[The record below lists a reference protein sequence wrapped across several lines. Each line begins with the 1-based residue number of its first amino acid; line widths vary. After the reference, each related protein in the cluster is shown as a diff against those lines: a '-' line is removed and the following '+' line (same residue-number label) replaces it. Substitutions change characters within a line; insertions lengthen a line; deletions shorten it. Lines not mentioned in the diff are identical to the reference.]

1 MSRLK
6 QVKKIVRGASVYAVI
21 IVLTLVLFDGV
32 LLLTGLFEPPSNYGH
47 PTVGWVSVTPTGEME
62 TFPCFDPGSGVT
74 VPIDRNERGYRT
86 SVSVVDLAAENDWFE
101 IAVSGDSHTDQCM
114 TNEDMHF
121 GVMGEQLTALGT
133 EAAVFSYGAG
143 RYSPLQEYLAVRE
156 GVEDFAPDAL
166 VINLYTG
173 NDFYDILRVDDRP
186 HFVRV
191 GEGYEVAPPVWYEY
205 DVPGTRKRS
214 RVLYAASKVADRI
227 GVAGLW
233 TRLRY
238 LGATA
243 REQGSGLGSVASYI
257 FDLRKATDSDAGYA
271 AAFAAQILNQQLFFY
286 RFPGSDDE
294 SIRRVRALMDLIRE
308 EHPGMLLVMSPI
320 PSYQLVQET
329 PVDQAFQDVLDNLP
343 VTYEDG
349 VRAEQELFDRLKTE
363 AEAAGWLFVDN
374 LAPLHAYQG
383 PERLYNDFDYHVT
396 LKANEVIGRNEAL
409 AIKGWLETQGR

>member
-1 MSRLK
+1 MSRVQ
-6 QVKKIVRGASVYAVI
+6 QVKKIARGASIYGVI
-21 IVLTLVLFDGV
+21 TVFTLVLLDGV
-32 LLLTGLFEPPSNYGH
+32 LVLTGLFEPPSNYGH
-47 PTVGWVSVTPTGEME
+47 PAVGWVSVTPTGEME
-62 TFPCFDPGSGVT
+62 TFPCFDAGSGVT

-114 TNEDMHF
+114 TNEEMHF
-121 GVMGEQLTALGT
+121 GVMADELTALGT
-133 EAAVFSYGAG
+133 ESVVFSYGAG

-205 DVPGTRKRS
+205 DEPGTRKRS
-214 RVLYAASKVADRI
+214 RVLFAAGTVADRL
-227 GVAGLW
+227 GLATIW

-243 REQGSGLGSVASYI
+243 REQGSGPGSVVSYI
-257 FDLRKATDSDAGYA
+257 LDLRKATDSNAGYS

-286 RFPGSDDE
+286 RFPGSDVE
-294 SIRRVRALMDLIRE
+294 SLRRLRALMDMIRE
-308 EHPGMLLVMSPI
+308 EHPGVLLVMSPI
-320 PSYQLVQET
+320 PSYQLVQGT
-329 PVDQAFQDVLDNLP
+329 PVDQAFLDVLDKLP

-349 VRAEQELFDRLKTE
+349 VRTEQQLFDRLKAE

-374 LAPLHAYQG
+374 LSPLQAYQG

-396 LKANEVIGRNEAL
+396 LKANEIIGRNEAV
-409 AIKGWLETQGR
+409 AIKARVDTLGR